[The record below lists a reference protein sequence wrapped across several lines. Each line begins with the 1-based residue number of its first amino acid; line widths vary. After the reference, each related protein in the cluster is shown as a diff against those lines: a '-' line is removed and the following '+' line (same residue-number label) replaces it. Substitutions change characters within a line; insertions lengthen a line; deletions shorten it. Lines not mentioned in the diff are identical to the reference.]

1 MDNNLIKNLSVIVK
15 YRINLICGY
24 VKKSWRKINFLHLYA
39 FQAISLTFVKNL
51 FEGFLNYYYML

>member
-1 MDNNLIKNLSVIVK
+1 MHNDLTKNLSVIVK

-39 FQAISLTFVKNL
+39 FQAISLTFVRI
-51 FEGFLNYYYML
+51 FLKDS